1 MLRDVGEPEMAASE
15 MIQELIRAHVEGNS
29 ERFRTVAL
37 QLAAREARNG
47 HRLVAGRIRDLID
60 LPAPAPVGADSLAP
74 TPLARPSEDLRG
86 VLSPSYPKQRVGD
99 IVLVG
104 DLVAVLPR
112 LLTEHRS
119 REILDRF
126 GLEPRRRVLLHGP
139 PGCGKT
145 LAAGVIAGELGL
157 PLLRVRIETLFSRY
171 LGQTAALLTAIFE
184 EMHRV
189 RGVYL
194 FDEFDALGRQRFA
207 ANDVGE
213 ASRVVSTFLQLLD
226 ADDSGAVIVAA
237 TNIAGEIDGA
247 AFRRFDDVAHVPL
260 PPAEAL
266 AELLRRRTKG
276 HRVPAMQLDEL
287 ASELAGLS
295 FAEADR
301 LVTEALKTT
310 VLDGRKRLT
319 VAELRAAA
327 EEVKGRSEQR
337 SA

>member
-1 MLRDVGEPEMAASE
+1 MAASE
-15 MIQELIRAHVEGNS
+15 MIQELIRAHVEGNPD
-29 ERFRTVAL
+29 RFRTVAL

-60 LPAPAPVGADSLAP
+60 LPAPSPPSADSLAP

-86 VLSPSYPKQRVGD
+86 ILASSYPAQRARD

-104 DLVAVLPR
+104 DLITVLPR
-112 LLTEHRS
+112 VLTEHRS
-119 REILDRF
+119 REVLDRF
-126 GLEPRRRVLLHGP
+126 GLEPRRRLLLHGP

-145 LAAGVIAGELGL
+145 LTAGVIAGELGL

-171 LGQTAALLTAIFE
+171 LGQTAALLTTVFE

-207 ANDVGE
+207 NNDVGE

-226 ADDSGAVIVAA
+226 ADDSGAIIVAA
-237 TNIAGEIDGA
+237 TNSAGEIDGA
-247 AFRRFDDVAHVPL
+247 AFRRFDDVARVPL
-260 PPAEAL
+260 PPAQAL
-266 AELLRRRTKG
+266 ADLLARRTKG
-276 HRVPAMQLDEL
+276 HRIAAAQIDTL
-287 ASELAGLS
+287 AADIAGLS

-310 VLDGRKRLT
+310 VLAGRKRLT
-319 VAELRAAA
+319 ITDLQAAA
-327 EEVKGRSEQR
+327 EEIKDRTGQH

>member
-1 MLRDVGEPEMAASE
+1 MAASE
-15 MIQELIRAHVEGNS
+15 MIQELIRAHVDGNS

-47 HRLVAGRIRDLID
+47 HRLVAGRIRDLVD
-60 LPAPAPVGADSLAP
+60 LPAPRPPDGDPLAP

-86 VLSPSYPKQRVGD
+86 ILAPSYPKQRAGD
-99 IVLVG
+99 IVLAG
-104 DLVAVLPR
+104 DLVTVLPR
-112 LLTEHRS
+112 VLTEHRS

-126 GLEPRRRVLLHGP
+126 GLEPRRRLLLHGP

-145 LAAGVIAGELGL
+145 LAASVIAGELGL

-171 LGQTAALLTAIFE
+171 LGQTAALLTAVFE

-207 ANDVGE
+207 TNDVGE

-226 ADDSGAVIVAA
+226 ADDSGALIVAA
-237 TNIAGEIDGA
+237 TNTAGEIDSA

-260 PPAEAL
+260 PTAQAL
-266 AELLRRRTKG
+266 ADLLTRRTKG
-276 HRVPAMQLDEL
+276 HRIAAAQVDEL
-287 ASELAGLS
+287 AADLAGLS

-310 VLDGRKRLT
+310 VLAGRKRLT
-319 VAELRAAA
+319 ISDLRAAA

>member
-1 MLRDVGEPEMAASE
+1 MAASE
-15 MIQELIRAHVEGNS
+15 MIQELIRAHVGRND

-47 HRLVAGRIRDLID
+47 HRLLAGRIRDLID
-60 LPAPAPVGADSLAP
+60 EQAAAEPAAAPP
-74 TPLARPSEDLRG
+74 TPLARPSEDLRSI
-86 VLSPSYPKQRVGD
+86 LASSYPKERVAD
-99 IVLVG
+99 IVLIG
-104 DLVAVLPR
+104 EPAEALPR

-119 REILDRF
+119 REQLDRF
-126 GLEPRRRVLLHGP
+126 GLEPRRRLLFHGP

-145 LAAGVIAGELGL
+145 LAAAVIAGELGL
-157 PLLRVRIETLFSRY
+157 PLLRVRIETLFSRF
-171 LGQTAALLTAIFE
+171 LGQTASLLTGVFE

-226 ADDSGAVIVAA
+226 TDDSGAIIVAA
-237 TNIAGEIDGA
+237 TNGAGEIDRA
-247 AFRRFDDVAHVPL
+247 AFRRFDDVVLVPL
-260 PPAEAL
+260 PSSDAL
-266 AELLRRRTKG
+266 TQLLRIRTTG
-276 HRVPAMQLDEL
+276 HKIAARDLRGI
-287 ASELAGLS
+287 ASRLKGLS

-301 LVTEALKTT
+301 VVTEALKTM
-310 VLDGRKRLT
+310 VLDNRRRLT
-319 VAELRAAA
+319 AADLRASVDHVRARAA
-327 EEVKGRSEQR
+327 QP